1 MSIKIETNQLT
12 KMYIGD
18 TKIIKAYLGDQQV
31 YSSAPA
37 GPVNYT
43 LAQKSVLEHDT
54 TNGTYNSG

>member
-37 GPVNYT
+37 GPVNSELMTAEAKRLDAIRELDY
-43 LAQKSVLEHDT
+43 K
-54 TNGTYNSG
+54 